1 MSQTA
6 GANLGSPSLN
16 EDVRRF
22 WEAEPCGT
30 GAPELGGFEKGSLAW
45 FLELERTRYLLD
57 PYIWS
62 VAQFSRHAGERVL
75 EIGVGAGTDHAQW
88 AAVTDDLHGVDLTSA
103 AIETTARNL
112 SLRGRHSDLQRVD
125 AEILPFE
132 TGSFDVVYSWG
143 VIHHAEA
150 PDRVL
155 AEVHRVLR
163 PRGVFL
169 GMLYARHS
177 LVAYRKWVGN
187 ALKAGRPWRSLSS
200 VIWDHMESVGT
211 KAYTE
216 TEVRALFA
224 DFENCRTT
232 RFLTPYD
239 TERLPTWADRVLPP
253 ALGWNIAIEAKR

>member
-1 MSQTA
+1 M
-6 GANLGSPSLN
+6 SLN
-16 EDVRRF
+16 EDVRRY

-30 GAPELGGFEKGSLAW
+30 GAPELGALEEGSAEW
-45 FLELERTRYLLD
+45 YQELERTRYRLD

-62 VAQFSRHAGERVL
+62 VAQFCRHAGQRVL

-88 AAVTDDLHGVDLTSA
+88 AAVTDDLHGVDLTAA
-103 AIETTARNL
+103 AIETTGRNL
-112 SLRGRHSDLQRVD
+112 ALRGRRSDLQRLD
-125 AEILPFE
+125 AEVLPFE
-132 TGSFDVVYSWG
+132 AGSFDVVYSWG

-150 PDRVL
+150 PERVF
-155 AEVHRVLR
+155 AEVHRILR
-163 PRGVFL
+163 PGGVFL

-177 LVAYRKWVGN
+177 LVAYRKWFGN

-216 TEVRALFA
+216 AEVQRLFSSFA
-224 DFENCRTT
+224 ACRTT

-239 TERLPTWADRVLPP
+239 TEGWPAWVNAVLPP
-253 ALGWNIAIEAKR
+253 ALGWNIAIEATR